1 MYFQNFPKTYYSL
14 DNLQSIQV
22 ITDIT
27 RRIDLVKEIKNN
39 NSFYDPYDVIDG
51 ETPEIVAD
59 KFYNDSEL
67 YWIIL
72 MANEM
77 IDPRFDWPLSYVN
90 LLNYVDN
97 KYGTANV
104 YASHHYE
111 NADGF
116 IVNSTEAGAVSVSN
130 FDYESEVN
138 ENKRRIKVPKQQIV
152 GELFTIFESLIN
164 K

>member
-1 MYFQNFPKTYYSL
+1 M
-14 DNLQSIQV
+14 
-22 ITDIT
+22 
-27 RRIDLVKEIKNN
+27 
-39 NSFYDPYDVIDG
+39 IDG

-104 YASHHYE
+104 
-111 NADGF
+111 
-116 IVNSTEAGAVSVSN
+116 
-130 FDYESEVN
+130 
-138 ENKRRIKVPKQQIV
+138 
-152 GELFTIFESLIN
+152 
-164 K
+164 